1 MQELNPCKEQEPYFT
16 TDSYEAEGCCNLD
29 SEKALQGHLSKRY
42 GYSIAKDILTRELQD
57 ATEGTM
63 RARLAATRETWKQ
76 AFVEEM
82 RLLLD
87 IEEMPQDKVMHAANS
102 NNNNGSDLS
111 QVKLW

>member
-1 MQELNPCKEQEPYFT
+1 
-16 TDSYEAEGCCNLD
+16 
-29 SEKALQGHLSKRY
+29 
-42 GYSIAKDILTRELQD
+42 
-57 ATEGTM
+57 M

-87 IEEMPQDKVMHAANS
+87 IEEMPQDKVMHAVTS